1 MHPRA
6 SSASRVF
13 LSTLVALAILAVVA
27 ILPCPA
33 ATLDVPAGYSRITDA
48 LTAADPGDTVLV
60 SGGLYSPSQN
70 AESFPLLLGVAD
82 VSLLGGGMGISI
94 LDAGSTGSVIEISA
108 TGVRVSG
115 FTLTRGLTT
124 DGGGIH
130 VISGDPEI
138 DHCLITDNY
147 ASTLGSGIHAAAG
160 ATPWI
165 HHNVVWENWD
175 TDIPSGGDPHGI
187 QLRNA
192 NGLVE
197 HNVIGRGD
205 SNGLIVE
212 QTAAPTIRNNIFYE
226 NGTPALRGRGI
237 CALGDPATVV
247 AYNMFYGNVIAAIIM
262 NTGSTLEDVSA
273 AVANDVDGADGVYGN
288 IDADPVFLDV
298 DNGDWRLQPASPA
311 IDAGDPTSP
320 NDPDATRADIGVFYF
335 NQNLVGIEDVMQIP
349 FQFAPAFPNPFTHS
363 AELRFSLSREA
374 DVSLKVFGVRG
385 RLIADLARGRLPA
398 GPHRRAWD
406 GTDTGGKRVPLG
418 IYFVLLEADGI
429 SAVQRVVFVP

>member
-1 MHPRA
+1 MHPRTVFTP
-6 SSASRVF
+6 RVS
-13 LSTLVALAILAVVA
+13 LSLLPALAILAMLGA
-27 ILPCPA
+27 IPCSA
-33 ATLDVPAGYSRITDA
+33 ATLDVPAQYTRITDA
-48 LTAADPGDTVLV
+48 LGAATPGDTVLV
-60 SGGLYSPSQN
+60 SAGTYSQSQN
-70 AESFPLLLGVAD
+70 AESFPLALNVTG
-82 VSLLGGGMGISI
+82 VSLLGNGMGISI
-94 LDAGSTGSVIEISA
+94 LDAESAGSVIEISA
-108 TGVRVSG
+108 TGVRISG
-115 FTLTRGLTT
+115 FTLTGGLTA

-175 TDIPSGGDPHGI
+175 TDVPSGGDPHGI

-262 NTGSTLEDVSA
+262 NTGSMLEDVSA
-273 AVANDVDGADGVYGN
+273 EVANDVDGADGV
-288 IDADPVFLDV
+288 
-298 DNGDWRLQPASPA
+298 
-311 IDAGDPTSP
+311 
-320 NDPDATRADIGVFYF
+320 
-335 NQNLVGIEDVMQIP
+335 
-349 FQFAPAFPNPFTHS
+349 
-363 AELRFSLSREA
+363 
-374 DVSLKVFGVRG
+374 
-385 RLIADLARGRLPA
+385 
-398 GPHRRAWD
+398 
-406 GTDTGGKRVPLG
+406 
-418 IYFVLLEADGI
+418 
-429 SAVQRVVFVP
+429 